1 MYSLCSPPSIISKGS
16 ESDTDPS
23 EESHPHEDAASA
35 RHAELTA
42 LHANIRART
51 PMVLKSKYDEALQ
64 REESL
69 KAELEASRQFV
80 ATPRDDAG
88 RAQSSRSRSKSDPI
102 KSGTTESY
110 AITGKPFQLLVG
122 INRDTLLRSK

>member
-1 MYSLCSPPSIISKGS
+1 
-16 ESDTDPS
+16 
-23 EESHPHEDAASA
+23 
-35 RHAELTA
+35 
-42 LHANIRART
+42 
-51 PMVLKSKYDEALQ
+51 MVLKSKYDEALQ

-88 RAQSSRSRSKSDPI
+88 RAQSKSDPI

-110 AITGKPFQLLVG
+110 ATTGKPFQLLVG